1 MPFSARRTHLAAQMT
16 PGAVAIVSTAPEVAR
31 NSDTDYP
38 YRHDS
43 AFYYLTGFTEP
54 DAVLVLVAA
63 RGQAPARA
71 LLFCREKNVDREIW
85 EGFRFGPD
93 AARSQFGFDE
103 AHPIGEL
110 DARVSALLADASAM
124 YYALGQSA
132 ALDAQVAQWLK
143 AVRAQSRAGVA
154 APAVAHDLQAMVDAM
169 RVIKDATEQATMLRA
184 ATISGQ
190 GHVRAMRAARPG
202 LFEYALEAELLYE
215 FRRNGAQAPAYPSI
229 VAAGANACVLH
240 YSANNALMR
249 DGDLVLIDA
258 GCELDSYA
266 SDITRTFPVNGR
278 FSAPQRQLYELV
290 LAAQAAALAAVV
302 PGLPYSGIHD
312 AAVRVLT
319 EGMLE
324 YGLLDRAKYGN
335 IDDAIG
341 ERAFQQFYMHGTGH
355 WLGLDVHD
363 AGLYRDVAREGK
375 PSRKLAAGMALTVEP
390 GIYVRPAEGVPEQFW
405 HIGIRI
411 EDDVIVSDA
420 GARILSG
427 AAPKSIAEIEHIMVQ
442 R

>member
-1 MPFSARRTHLAAQMT
+1 MT
-16 PGAVAIVSTAPEVAR
+16 PGAVAILSTAPEVAR
-31 NSDTDYP
+31 NSDTDFP

-63 RGQAPARA
+63 KGQMPARS
-71 LLFCREKNVDREIW
+71 LLFCREKNADREIW

-93 AARSQFGFDE
+93 AARSQFGVDE
-103 AHPIGEL
+103 AHAISEL
-110 DARVSALLADASAM
+110 DARVSALLADAPAI
-124 YYALGQSA
+124 YYALGHSA
-132 ALDAQVAQWLK
+132 ALDAQVAQWLQT
-143 AVRAQSRAGVA
+143 VRAQARAGIAV
-154 APAVAHDLQAMVDAM
+154 PALAHDLKGMIDAM
-169 RVIKDATEQATMLRA
+169 RVIKDASEQATMLRA

-190 GHVRAMRAARPG
+190 AHARAMRAARPG
-202 LFEYALEAELLYE
+202 MFEYALEAELLYE

-240 YSANNALMR
+240 YSANNAQTR
-249 DGDLVLIDA
+249 DGNLVLIDA

-290 LAAQAAALAAVV
+290 LAAQSAALAAVA

-319 EGMLE
+319 EGMLA
-324 YGLLDRAKYGN
+324 YGLLDRAQHGSV
-335 IDDAIG
+335 DDAIG

-375 PSRKLAAGMALTVEP
+375 PSRMLAAGMALTVEP

-405 HIGIRI
+405 GIGIRI
-411 EDDVIVSDA
+411 EDDVIVTDT
-420 GARILSG
+420 GARILSD
-427 AAPKSIAEIEHIMVQ
+427 AAPKSIADIEALMVQ
-442 R
+442 A